1 MGFDLYQI
9 CQFFVEF
16 IPLQILKNKV
26 WDLNKLDIQKHQI
39 SDLTLKVLEHVTLVL
54 DMIIK

>member
-1 MGFDLYQI
+1 MFHWSISEEWLLKPPDMGFDLYQI

-26 WDLNKLDIQKHQI
+26 WDLNKLDIQK
-39 SDLTLKVLEHVTLVL
+39 T
-54 DMIIK
+54 